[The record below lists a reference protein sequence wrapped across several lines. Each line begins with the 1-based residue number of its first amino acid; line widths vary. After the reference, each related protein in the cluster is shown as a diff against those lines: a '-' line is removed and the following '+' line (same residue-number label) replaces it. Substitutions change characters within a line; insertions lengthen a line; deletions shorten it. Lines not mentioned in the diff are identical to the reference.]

1 MRKHFLIIFSF
12 VFLSSLLKAQTTPNP
27 NGKNIFYYDNGN
39 KSSEG
44 NMVNG
49 KPDGYW
55 KSYYQNGVLKNEGNR
70 KKFQLDSVWKFYNDQ
85 GKITKSITYAEG
97 KKSGYLTTYDTAGLI
112 ISEENYINDIK
123 QGTTINFYKSGKTKQ
138 TIPFKNGK
146 ADGISYIYSE
156 DSVITSIIKYK
167 MGYIEKQEK
176 INQTDEKGNKQ
187 GIWKEFYPDG
197 TVKKEIRYKEG
208 IIDGYVKEYDKKGDL
223 TEMKKFNF
231 GKEVTNA
238 PELAKP
244 DIFKAYFDD
253 GNVRYEGLYLNG
265 MPIGTHY
272 KFHLSKRCDSVRV
285 YNDSNETYTN
295 QYKCFNLSVADS
307 AFIYQEGYLIE
318 RGPVDSLRRKQKIWI
333 EYNITGEF
341 RSKGPY
347 VDDKRI
353 GNWEFFYPNGKTE
366 QKGKYDKKG
375 RAQGEWILYYDNGN
389 VLRKENY
396 QNDKREGLLE
406 EFTEDGKLIT
416 KGEYMDDQKEGDWFY
431 EIGNYKEYGVYHN
444 GMPDSTWKAYYV
456 KENKLRWEGGF
467 LNGDPDG
474 KHVYYYDNGKVQSNG
489 RYAGGQKDGDWRYF
503 DENGFLILTV
513 TYENG
518 VETRWDGQKIAP
530 VYEEGLKVFEDTK
543 KNQPKEKKEGEKSNE
558 GEGNKK

>member
-1 MRKHFLIIFSF
+1 MLNRIIIFIF
-12 VFLSSLLKAQTTPNP
+12 ILSCASIILHAQTATNP
-27 NGKNIFYYDNGN
+27 NGKNVFYYDNGY

-70 KKFQLDSVWKFYNDQ
+70 KNLQLDSTWKFYNDK
-85 GKITKSITYAEG
+85 GKITKSINYKEG
-97 KKSGYLTTYDTAGLI
+97 KKNGFTVNYDTAGFI
-112 ISEENYINDIK
+112 TSKENYVADIK
-123 QGTTINFYKSGKTKQ
+123 QGTSYNFYPSGKIKQ
-138 TIPFKNGK
+138 SIPFKNGR
-146 ADGISYIYSE
+146 ADGVSYIFTE
-156 DSVITSIIKYK
+156 DSIITTIIKYK
-167 MGYIEKQEK
+167 MGYVEKLEK

-197 TVKKEIRYKEG
+197 TVKKESRYKDG
-208 IIDGYVKEYDKKGDL
+208 VIDGYVKEYDKKGDL
-223 TEMKKFNF
+223 AEMKKYSY
-231 GKEVTNA
+231 GKEVQNA

-307 AFIYQEGYLIE
+307 AFVYQEGYLIE
-318 RGPVDSLRRKQKIWI
+318 RGPVDSLRRRQKTWI

-341 RSKGPY
+341 RSKGTY
-347 VDDKRI
+347 VDDKRV

-389 VLRKENY
+389 ILRKEHY
-396 QNDKREGLLE
+396 QNDKREGTLE
-406 EFTEDGKLIT
+406 EYAEDGKLIT
-416 KGEYMDDQKEGDWFY
+416 KGEYLDDQKEGDWFY
-431 EIGNYKEYGVYHN
+431 EIGNYKEFGVYRN
-444 GMPDSTWKAYYV
+444 GLPDSTWKAYYA
-456 KENKLRWEGGF
+456 KENKLRWEGSF

-474 KHVYYYDNGKVQSNG
+474 KHVYYYDNGKVQASG
-489 RYAGGQKDGDWRYF
+489 KYAGGQKEGDWHYF
-503 DENGFLILTV
+503 DETGFLIVTI
-513 TYENG
+513 TYEG
-518 VETRWDGQKIAP
+518 GEETKWDGQKISAG
-530 VYEEGLKVFEDTK
+530 YEEGLKVFEDTK
-543 KNQPKEKKEGEKSNE
+543 KNQAPKEKSKTPGEKE
-558 GEGNKK
+558 NKK

>member
-1 MRKHFLIIFSF
+1 MRKNAHIIFF
-12 VFLSSLLKAQTTPNP
+12 FLFILAGISNLFSQTATNP
-27 NGKNIFYYDNGN
+27 NGKNTFYYDNGN

-70 KKFQLDSVWKFYNDQ
+70 KNFQLDSVWKFYNDK
-85 GKITKSITYAEG
+85 GKITKTINYSEG
-97 KKSGYLTTYDTAGLI
+97 KKNGFTNTYDTAGFI
-112 ISEENYINDIK
+112 TVKENYINDSK
-123 QGTTINFYKSGKTKQ
+123 QGTSYNLYPSGKVKQ
-138 TIPFKNGK
+138 SIPYKNGR
-146 ADGISYIYSE
+146 ADGISYIFTE
-156 DSVITSIIKYK
+156 DSLITTIIRYK
-167 MGYIEKQEK
+167 MGYVEKLEK

-197 TVKKEIRYKEG
+197 TVKKETRYKDG
-208 IIDGYVKEYDKKGDL
+208 TIDGYVKEYDKKGDL
-223 TEMKKFNF
+223 ADMKKYSF
-231 GKEVTNA
+231 GKEVQNA

-244 DIFKAYFDD
+244 DIFKAFFDD

-285 YNDSNETYTN
+285 YNDSNETYTM

-307 AFIYQEGYLIE
+307 AFVYQEGYLVE
-318 RGPVDSLRRKQKIWI
+318 RGPVDSLRRRQKIWM

-366 QKGKYDKKG
+366 QKGKYDKRG
-375 RAQGEWILYYDNGN
+375 RAQGEWVLYYDNGA
-389 VLRKENY
+389 VFRKENY
-396 QNDKREGLLE
+396 QNDKREGLME
-406 EFTEDGKLIT
+406 EYAEDGKLIT
-416 KGEYMDDQKEGDWFY
+416 KGEYMDDQKEGDWYY
-431 EIGNYKEYGVYHN
+431 EIGNYKEYGVYHS
-444 GMPDSTWKAYYV
+444 GMPDSIWKAYYV

-467 LNGDPDG
+467 LNGDPNG
-474 KHVYYYDNGKVQSNG
+474 KHVYYYENGKVEASG
-489 RYAGGQKDGDWRYF
+489 KYTAGQKDGDWKYF
-503 DENGFLILTV
+503 EENGFLILTI
-513 TYENG
+513 TYEAG
-518 VETRWDGQKIAP
+518 QEVKWDGQKISFP
-530 VYEEGLKVFEDTK
+530 NEEGLKVFEDTK
-543 KNQPKEKKEGEKSNE
+543 KNQRPENTSEEE
-558 GEGNKK
+558 NKK